1 MIRALD
7 FYQNVLG
14 FQIIEQQTNIA
25 KLSAGGQSPILA
37 LEKQEKP
44 IPLKP
49 GDTGLFH
56 IAYLLPSRRDL
67 AVMLRH
73 LLHIGYPI
81 QGASDHLVSE
91 ALYLA
96 DPDGNDIEVYVDRD
110 HRDWKWKNGEV
121 AMSTLPLDADSL
133 LKELETDGWNGL
145 PENAIIGHIHLQVAN
160 LDNIKPFYVDGL
172 GLISCQDMGAKR
184 FSYLQVDTITIL
196 V

>member
-25 KLSAGGQSPILA
+25 KLSAGGQSPILT

-67 AVMLRH
+67 AVMLLH
-73 LLHIGYPI
+73 LLHIGLNTWNSKGGTIP
-81 QGASDHLVSE
+81 E
-91 ALYLA
+91 AESVGMKSYS
-96 DPDGNDIEVYVDRD
+96 ISVI
-110 HRDWKWKNGEV
+110 
-121 AMSTLPLDADSL
+121 
-133 LKELETDGWNGL
+133 KEERERIAERLTKLGFFVE
-145 PENAIIGHIHLQVAN
+145 
-160 LDNIKPFYVDGL
+160 VDG
-172 GLISCQDMGAKR
+172 CQ
-184 FSYLQVDTITIL
+184 YLSQDPSGNIIYF
-196 V
+196 